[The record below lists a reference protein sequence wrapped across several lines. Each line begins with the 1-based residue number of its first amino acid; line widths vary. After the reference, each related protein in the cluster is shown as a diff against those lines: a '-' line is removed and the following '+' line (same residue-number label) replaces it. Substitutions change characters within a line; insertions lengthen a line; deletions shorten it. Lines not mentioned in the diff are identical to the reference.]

1 MVLVYNKS
9 QNKSRLEVIII
20 TNEIIISGAK
30 EKNLKNV
37 SVSIPKNK
45 ITSVVGVSGSG
56 KSALVFDTIA
66 AESQRQLNETY
77 SSFIRN
83 RLPHYGKPNV
93 ESIQNLSVSIIINQK
108 RLGDNNRS
116 TVGTVT
122 DIYSLLRLLFSR
134 IGTPFA
140 GYSDVFSFNNPQ
152 GMCKE
157 CQGLGVVQDFDID
170 KLLDKEKSLN
180 EGAIRF
186 PTFYPGG
193 VRWKRYIH
201 TGLFDNDKK
210 LKDYTPD
217 ELDTLLYKSGFKPE
231 NPTSEWP
238 PTSKYE
244 GVIPRIK
251 RTYLSKSCRDA
262 KLYQA
267 DINRVV
273 IEKVCPS
280 CSGSRLNPKV
290 SRCKIKGKNITD
302 CANMSISELIAFI
315 EAIQVNQVDTVK
327 QAILQQLAFAES
339 VGLGYL
345 TLNRVTSTLS
355 GGESQRIKMIR
366 QLGSSLNGL
375 IYIFDEPSVGLHP
388 ADIYKINQLFFKLRD
403 KGNTILIVEHDPDV
417 IQIADSIIEIGPHSG
432 KNGGQVMFQGNMNDF
447 YATSTLTSKYM
458 LQKHSIK
465 SNNRKPS
472 GWLKISNASMFNI
485 HNVNVQIP
493 KGVLTV
499 VTGVA
504 GSGKSTLFDRI
515 LPQHY
520 PECVVINQ
528 KSITTNR
535 RSNIATF
542 TGIFDNIRNLFARKN
557 GVSDACF
564 SFNSKGA
571 CPNCKG
577 LGLVELDLAF
587 MESVTDVCEI
597 CGGKRFTKQV
607 LKYLWHGKSISDVLD
622 MDVDEAVKF
631 FMEPEI
637 TDSLNRLKKVG
648 LGYLSLGQ
656 SLTTLSGGELQ
667 RLKLATELEQP
678 GKIYV
683 FDEPTTG
690 LHFSDIKTLSAV
702 FEELLNH
709 GSTLIVIEHNL
720 EMICHADWVI
730 DLGPGAGEQGGK
742 IMFEGTPQ
750 ELLNCNQSVTSVHLK
765 QYLGQG

>member
-1 MVLVYNKS
+1 M
-9 QNKSRLEVIII
+9 
-20 TNEIIISGAK
+20 TA
-30 EKNLKNV
+30 
-37 SVSIPKNK
+37 
-45 ITSVVGVSGSG
+45 VVGVSGSG

-77 SSFIRN
+77 TSFIRS
-83 RLPHYGKPNV
+83 RLPHYGKPDV
-93 ESIQNLSVSIIINQK
+93 EAIQNLSVSIIINQK
-108 RLGDNNRS
+108 RLGDNIRS

-134 IGTPFA
+134 IGTPFV

-170 KLLDKEKSLN
+170 RLLDKEKSLN

-210 LKDYTPD
+210 LKDYSLD
-217 ELDTLLYKSGFKPE
+217 ELDTLLYKTGFKP
-231 NPTSEWP
+231 PKATSEWP

-251 RTYLSKSCRDA
+251 RTFLSKNCREA
-262 KLYQA
+262 KRYQE

-273 IEKVCPS
+273 IDKICPS
-280 CSGSRLNPKV
+280 CAGSRLNAQIT
-290 SRCKIKGKNITD
+290 SCRINGKNITE
-302 CANMSISELIAFI
+302 CANMPITELIAFI
-315 EAIQVNQVDTVK
+315 GEINIHQVDTVT
-327 QAILQQLAFAES
+327 QAILQQLDFAES

-345 TLNRVTSTLS
+345 TLNRGTSTLS

-375 IYIFDEPSVGLHP
+375 IYIFDEPSIGLHP
-388 ADIYKINQLFFKLRD
+388 ADISKINRLFTKLRD
-403 KGNTILIVEHDPDV
+403 KDNTILIVEHDPNV
-417 IQIADSIIEIGPHSG
+417 IEIADNVIEIGPRSG
-432 KNGGQVMFQGNMNDF
+432 KNGGQIMFQGKMAAF
-447 YATSTLTSKYM
+447 CEASTLTSKYIT
-458 LQKHSIK
+458 QKHSIK
-465 SNNRKPS
+465 SNNRKPN
-472 GWLKISNASMFNI
+472 GWLEISNASMFNI
-485 HNVNVQIP
+485 RNISLRIP

-504 GSGKSTLFDRI
+504 GSGKSTLFNKI
-515 LPQHY
+515 LPQYY
-520 PECVVINQ
+520 PDCTIINQ

-535 RSNIATF
+535 RSNIATY
-542 TGIFDNIRNLFARKN
+542 TGVFDIIRTLFAKEN
-557 GVSDACF
+557 GVSDSCF

-577 LGLVELDLAF
+577 LGLVELDFAF
-587 MESVTDVCEI
+587 MESITDVCEV
-597 CGGKRFTKQV
+597 CRGKRFTKQV
-607 LKYLWHGKSISDVLD
+607 LKYSWQGKSISDVLA
-622 MDVDEAVKF
+622 MDIDEAVEF
-631 FMEPEI
+631 FSEPAI
-637 TDSLNRLKKVG
+637 AKKIVQLKKVG

-667 RLKLATELEQP
+667 RLKLATQLELQEH
-678 GKIYV
+678 GKLFV
-683 FDEPTTG
+683 LDEPTTG
-690 LHFSDIKTLSAV
+690 LHFSDIETLLSV
-702 FEELLNH
+702 FREMLTN
-709 GSTLIVIEHNL
+709 GGTLIVIEHNL

-742 IMFEGTPQ
+742 IIFEGTPHD
-750 ELLNCNQSVTSVHLK
+750 LLKYNHSSTGNHLRK
-765 QYLGQG
+765 YIE

>member
-1 MVLVYNKS
+1 MMNEL
-9 QNKSRLEVIII
+9 II
-20 TNEIIISGAK
+20 TGAK
-30 EKNLKNV
+30 EKNLKSATV
-37 SVSIPKNK
+37 TIHKNK

-77 SSFIRN
+77 TSFIRS
-83 RLPHYGKPNV
+83 RLPHYGKPDV

-108 RLGDNNRS
+108 RLGDNVRS

-134 IGTPFA
+134 VGTPFV

-157 CQGLGVVQDFDID
+157 CQGLGVVQGFDIEQ
-170 KLLDKEKSLN
+170 LLDKEKSLN
-180 EGAIRF
+180 EGTIQF

-210 LKDYTPD
+210 LKDYSPD
-217 ELDTLLYKSGFKPE
+217 ELDTLLYKSGFKPQ

-238 PTSKYE
+238 PTSMYE

-251 RTYLSKSCRDA
+251 RTFLSKNCRDA
-262 KLYQA
+262 KLYQK
-267 DINRVV
+267 DIDRIV
-273 IEKVCPS
+273 IEKDCPVCH
-280 CSGSRLNPKV
+280 GSRLNPKV
-290 SRCKIKGKNITD
+290 SNCKINEKNITD
-302 CANMSISELIAFI
+302 CTNMTIMELIDFI
-315 EAIQVNQVDTVK
+315 ETIHAHQVDTVT
-327 QAILQQLAFAES
+327 QAILQQLAFAKD

-345 TLNRVTSTLS
+345 TLNRATSTLS

-375 IYIFDEPSVGLHP
+375 IYIFDEPSIGLHP
-388 ADIYKINQLFFKLRD
+388 ADIHKINKLFVKLRD

-417 IQIADSIIEIGPHSG
+417 IQISDNIIEMGPRSG
-432 KNGGQVMFQGNMNDF
+432 KNGGEVVFQGDIKTF
-447 YATSTLTSKYM
+447 YATPTLTSKYI
-458 LQKHSIK
+458 LQKHKIE
-465 SNNRKPS
+465 NRNRKES
-472 GWLKISNASMFNI
+472 GWLEIKNASMFNL
-485 HNVNVQIP
+485 HNVNVRIP
-493 KGVLTV
+493 KGVMTI

-504 GSGKSTLFDRI
+504 GSGKSTLFNKV
-515 LPQHY
+515 LPKHY
-520 PECVVINQ
+520 PDCIVINQ
-528 KSITTNR
+528 KPITTNR

-542 TGIFDNIRNLFARKN
+542 TGIFDNIRELFAKENRVN
-557 GVSDACF
+557 SSCF

-587 MESVTDVCEI
+587 MESVTDVCEV
-597 CGGKRFTKQV
+597 CNGKRFTQQM
-607 LKYLWHGKSISDVLD
+607 LKYSYHGKDISEILNLN
-622 MDVDEAVKF
+622 VDEAVAF
-631 FMEPEI
+631 FSEPSI
-637 TDSLNRLKKVG
+637 TNRLSQLKKVG
-648 LGYLSLGQ
+648 LGYISLGQ
-656 SLTTLSGGELQ
+656 PLTTLSGGELQ
-667 RLKLATELEQP
+667 RLKLAAELEQR
-678 GKIYV
+678 GQVYV

-690 LHFSDIKTLSAV
+690 LHFSDIQTLLAA

-720 EMICHADWVI
+720 EMICHGDWLI

-742 IMFEGTPQ
+742 IIFEGTPQ
-750 ELLNCNQSVTSVHLK
+750 ELLNCKQSVTGIYLK
-765 QYLGQG
+765 RYLGDQR

>member
-1 MVLVYNKS
+1 M
-9 QNKSRLEVIII
+9 I
-20 TNEIIISGAK
+20 TNEIIITGAK
-30 EKNLKNV
+30 EKSLKNV
-37 SVSIPKNK
+37 SISIPKSK

-77 SSFIRN
+77 SSFIRS
-83 RLPHYGKPNV
+83 RLPRYGKPDV

-134 IGTPFA
+134 IGTPFV

-157 CQGLGVVQDFDID
+157 CQGLGVVQDFDIGR
-170 KLLDKEKSLN
+170 LLDKEKSLN

-217 ELDTLLYKSGFKPE
+217 ELDTLLYKSGFKPA
-231 NPTSEWP
+231 NATGEWP

-251 RTYLSKSCRDA
+251 RTYLSRNCRDA
-262 KLYQA
+262 KRYQA
-267 DINRVV
+267 DINRIV
-273 IEKVCPS
+273 IEKVCPA

-290 SRCKIKGKNITD
+290 SGCKIHGKNITD
-302 CANMSISELIAFI
+302 CANMTITELIAFI
-315 EAIQVNQVDTVK
+315 ESIHVSQVDTVI
-327 QAILQQLAFAES
+327 QAILQQLAFAEN

-345 TLNRVTSTLS
+345 TLNRATSTLS

-375 IYIFDEPSVGLHP
+375 IYIFDEPSIGLHP
-388 ADIYKINQLFFKLRD
+388 ADIHKINRLFVKLRD

-417 IQIADSIIEIGPHSG
+417 IQIADKIIEMGSHSG
-432 KNGGQVMFQGNMNDF
+432 KNGGEIIFQGDIDTF
-447 YATSTLTSKYM
+447 YTAYTLTSKYI

-465 SNNRKPS
+465 SSNRKPR
-472 GWLKISNASMFNI
+472 GWLEINNASMFNL
-485 HNVNVQIP
+485 HNIDVRIP

-515 LPQHY
+515 LTQRY
-520 PECVVINQ
+520 PECVVIDQ
-528 KSITTNR
+528 KPVTTNR

-542 TGIFDNIRNLFARKN
+542 TGIFDNIRDLFAQEN
-557 GVSDACF
+557 SVGNSCF

-587 MESVTDVCEI
+587 MESVTDICEV
-597 CGGKRFTKQV
+597 CGGKRFTQRV
-607 LKYLWHGKSISDVLD
+607 LKYLYHGKNINEVLNL
-622 MDVDEAVKF
+622 DVDEAAGF
-631 FMEPEI
+631 FTEPAI
-637 TDSLNRLKKVG
+637 IDKLKQLKKVG

-667 RLKLATELEQP
+667 RLKLAAELERQ

-690 LHFSDIKTLSAV
+690 LHFSDIETLLAV
-702 FEELLNH
+702 FAELLYK

-720 EMICHADWVI
+720 EMICHGDWVI

-742 IMFEGTPQ
+742 IIFEGIPQ
-750 ELLNCNQSVTSVHLK
+750 ELLNCKQSVTSIHLK
-765 QYLGQG
+765 QYLGSQT